1 MTARSSRATSA
12 ARERVLPAA
21 RRRARRPLR
30 CRRSSASGTGRRA
43 AYGGFAAGKTGTTE
57 NFGDA
62 WFVGFT
68 HELTIAVWVG
78 YPDATRPMKTEFGG
92 EPVAGG
98 TFPALIWRD
107 FVLQAKTIFERRAA
121 ERAREARRDAGRPA
135 TTGPSSVLVDGQAD
149 AGGAASRTAADAGQG
164 RHRLVQEAQAGQ
176 RQGQAD
182 AGAGRAGAAGDTG
195 TRRPTPS
202 SRRHPTTAATT
213 TGRRHRAAAGLAT
226 AAAAR
231 RARRG
236 APRRA
241 RAAAGAR
248 CGGWR

>member
-1 MTARSSRATSA
+1 MEEVIARNR
-12 ARERVLPAA
+12 RHEDRVLPAGVA
-21 RRRARRPLR
+21 AATAAQMQTVV
-30 CRRSSASGTGRRA
+30 SAGTGRRA

-92 EPVAGG
+92 QPVAGG

-121 ERAREARRDAGRPA
+121 ERAAKRRRQRADGRDRPVVGARRRADRAGAERATQPRRPTA
-135 TTGPSSVLVDGQAD
+135 
-149 AGGAASRTAADAGQG
+149 TAA
-164 RHRLVQEAQAGQ
+164 LQEAHARE

-182 AGAGRAGAAGDTG
+182 AGPGRAAATGDA
-195 TRRPTPS
+195 PTPDPQPPATPDDRR
-202 SRRHPTTAATT
+202 RRH
-213 TGRRHRAAAGLAT
+213 GRRHRAAAG
-226 AAAAR
+226 
-231 RARRG
+231 
-236 APRRA
+236 
-241 RAAAGAR
+241 
-248 CGGWR
+248 